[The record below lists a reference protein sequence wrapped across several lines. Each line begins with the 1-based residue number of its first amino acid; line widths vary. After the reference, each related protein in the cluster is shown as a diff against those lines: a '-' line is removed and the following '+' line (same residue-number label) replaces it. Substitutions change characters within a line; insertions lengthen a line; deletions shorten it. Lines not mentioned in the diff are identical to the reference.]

1 MSCTRY
7 RDLLSRYIDGEVTAR
22 QRRELMVHLEKCH
35 DCAAWLARARQ
46 TDVLLKGVPE
56 TRPSDR
62 VREAVLG
69 SALKDRFS
77 GSRRTHT
84 VGHAPFPVGGTWH
97 VEAAGLLMRFD
108 ISPQRAAVV
117 LAAA

>member
-22 QRRELMVHLEKCH
+22 QRRELLGHLEKCH

-62 VREAVLG
+62 VRDVVLG
-69 SALKDRFS
+69 SALKGLPGNHARP
-77 GSRRTHT
+77 HAP
-84 VGHAPFPVGGTWH
+84 GHAPFPVGGSWH

-108 ISPQRAAVV
+108 
-117 LAAA
+117 

>member
-22 QRRELMVHLEKCH
+22 QRRELLGHVEHCH

-69 SALKDRFS
+69 TAARKTT
-77 GSRRTHT
+77 G
-84 VGHAPFPVGGTWH
+84 APPMRGAHLSTGTGLRLYT
-97 VEAAGLLMRFD
+97 AGLLLRLD
-108 ISPQRAAVV
+108 PSPGRIAV
-117 LAAA
+117 

>member
-22 QRRELMVHLEKCH
+22 QRRELLDHLEKCH
-35 DCAAWLARARQ
+35 NCAAWLARARQ

-62 VREAVLG
+62 VRDAVLR
-69 SALKDRFS
+69 SAARDRDT
-77 GSRRTHT
+77 GGHGGHG
-84 VGHAPFPVGGTWH
+84 VHPHLHAPFPAGGSWH
-97 VEAAGLLMRFD
+97 VEAAGFL
-108 ISPQRAAVV
+108 
-117 LAAA
+117 